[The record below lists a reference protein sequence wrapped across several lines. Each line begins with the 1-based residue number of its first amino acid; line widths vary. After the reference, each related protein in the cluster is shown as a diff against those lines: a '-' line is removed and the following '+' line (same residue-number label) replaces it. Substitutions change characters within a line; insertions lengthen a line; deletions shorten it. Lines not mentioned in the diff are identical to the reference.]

1 MNRSR
6 LLPLAV
12 AVCGLL
18 ALPGP
23 AGASS
28 LRSQRSVAGVR
39 STVAAYDN
47 AVLAGKA
54 ETACALLTAAAQK
67 QIAKTNHMS
76 SCEKAIKFAYELL
89 KLSPKQ
95 AAQVRSYASKVKITL
110 RGDTAS
116 VPRFNGGGRGTLIY
130 THGLWYVSG

>member
-12 AVCGLL
+12 LVCAFL
-18 ALPGP
+18 ALPGL

-28 LRSQRSVAGVR
+28 LRSRRSVAGVR
-39 STVAAYDN
+39 ATVAAYDN

-54 ETACALLTAAAQK
+54 TTACSLLTAAAQK
-67 QIAKTNHMS
+67 QIAKTNHLPT
-76 SCEKAIKFAYELL
+76 CEKTIEFAYQLL
-89 KLSPKQ
+89 KASPKQ

-110 RGDTAS
+110 HGDTAT
-116 VPRFNGGGRGTLIY
+116 VPKFNGGGRGTLSY
-130 THGLWYVSG
+130 VHGLWYVSG

>member
-12 AVCGLL
+12 LVCGLL
-18 ALPGP
+18 ALPGL

-47 AVLAGKA
+47 AVLAGKPA
-54 ETACALLTAAAQK
+54 TACSLLTAAAQK
-67 QIAKTNHMS
+67 QIAKPNDLP
-76 SCEKAIKFAYELL
+76 SCEKAIEFAYQILE
-89 KLSPKQ
+89 STPKQ

-110 RGDTAS
+110 HGDTATA
-116 VPRFNGGGRGTLIY
+116 PKFNGGGRGTLSY
-130 THGLWYVSG
+130 VHGLWYVSG